1 MENLEQLQNFV
12 QFSSEHTMPSGVRWG
27 FGLELLTAFITFGS
41 IMRNSI
47 IKMQLKMKNTLFGVC
62 PFHYEG
68 GILLYR
74 WTVLL

>member
-47 IKMQLKMKNTLFGVC
+47 IKMQFFFHKFKMKFVW
-62 PFHYEG
+62 G
-68 GILLYR
+68 GTI
-74 WTVLL
+74 